1 MSGHLSGHMSGHL
14 SGHMSGHVVP
24 LRIYFA
30 IFGTLMVLTGVT
42 VWVAFHNLG
51 QWNAVLALCIAT
63 FKAVLVILYFMH
75 ARYSS
80 RLTWLIILAGFF
92 WLGILLV
99 LTMTD
104 YVTRGLPSLPV

>member
-1 MSGHLSGHMSGHL
+1 
-14 SGHMSGHVVP
+14 MSGHVVP
-24 LRIYFA
+24 LKIYFA

-42 VWVAFHNLG
+42 VWVAFHHLG
-51 QWNAVLALCIAT
+51 PLNAVVALTIAT
-63 FKAVLVILYFMH
+63 IKGTLVILYFMH

-80 RLTWLIILAGFF
+80 RLTWLVIVAGFF

-104 YVTRGLPSLPV
+104 YVTRGLPSLPI

>member
-1 MSGHLSGHMSGHL
+1 MSGHIVS
-14 SGHMSGHVVP
+14 

-51 QWNAVLALCIAT
+51 PLNAVVALTIAT
-63 FKAVLVILYFMH
+63 FKATLVILYFMH

-80 RLTWLIILAGFF
+80 KLTWLVIVAGFF

-104 YVTRGLPSLPV
+104 YLTRGLPSVPI

>member
-1 MSGHLSGHMSGHL
+1 
-14 SGHMSGHVVP
+14 MSGHVVP
-24 LRIYFA
+24 LKIYFA
-30 IFGTLMVLTGVT
+30 VFGTLMTLTGVT

-51 QWNAVLALCIAT
+51 PGNAVVALSIAT
-63 FKAVLVILYFMH
+63 IKAVLVILFFMH

-80 RLTWLIILAGFF
+80 KLTWLIIVAGVF

>member
-1 MSGHLSGHMSGHL
+1 MSGHI
-14 SGHMSGHVVP
+14 VP
-24 LRIYFA
+24 LKIYFA
-30 IFGTLMVLTGVT
+30 IFGTLMVLTGTT

-51 QWNAVLALCIAT
+51 PLNAVAALTIAT
-63 FKAVLVILYFMH
+63 IKAVLVILFFMH

-80 RLTWLIILAGFF
+80 KLTWLIIVAGFF

-104 YVTRGLPSLPV
+104 YVTRGLPSSPL

>member
-1 MSGHLSGHMSGHL
+1 
-14 SGHMSGHVVP
+14 MSGHVVS
-24 LRIYFA
+24 LKVYIG
-30 IFGTLMVLTGVT
+30 IFVTLMVLTGVT

-51 QWNAVLALCIAT
+51 PLNAVVALTIAS
-63 FKAVLVILYFMH
+63 FKATLVILYFMH

-80 RLTWLIILAGFF
+80 KLTWLVIIAGFF

-104 YVTRGLPSLPV
+104 YVTRGLPSLPS

>member
-1 MSGHLSGHMSGHL
+1 
-14 SGHMSGHVVP
+14 MSGHVVP
-24 LRIYFA
+24 LKIYFG

-42 VWVAFHNLG
+42 VWVAYHNLG
-51 QWNAVLALCIAT
+51 PLNAVVALSIAT

-75 ARYSS
+75 ARYSGK
-80 RLTWLIILAGFF
+80 LTWVIIVAGFF

-104 YVTRGLPSLPV
+104 YVTRRLPSLPI

>member
-1 MSGHLSGHMSGHL
+1 MN
-14 SGHMSGHVVP
+14 GHVVSR
-24 LRIYFA
+24 RIYVG
-30 IFGTLMVLTGVT
+30 IFVTLMVLTGVT

-51 QWNAVLALCIAT
+51 PLNAVVALTIAST
-63 FKAVLVILYFMH
+63 KATLVILYFMH

-80 RLTWLIILAGFF
+80 KLTWLVIVAGFF

-104 YVTRGLPSLPV
+104 YVTRGLPSLLI

>member
-1 MSGHLSGHMSGHL
+1 MSGY
-14 SGHMSGHVVP
+14 VVP
-24 LRIYFA
+24 LKIYFA

-51 QWNAVLALCIAT
+51 PLNAVVALTIAT
-63 FKAVLVILYFMH
+63 IKGTLVILYFMH

-80 RLTWLIILAGFF
+80 KLTWLVIVAGFF

-104 YVTRGLPSLPV
+104 YLTRGLPSLPI

>member
-1 MSGHLSGHMSGHL
+1 MSGHLISL
-14 SGHMSGHVVP
+14 K
-24 LRIYFA
+24 IYLGV
-30 IFGTLMVLTGVT
+30 FGTLMVLTGVT

-51 QWNAVLALCIAT
+51 PLNAVVALTIAT
-63 FKAVLVILYFMH
+63 CKAVLVILYFMH

-80 RLTWLIILAGFF
+80 KITWLVIVSGFF

-104 YVTRGLPSLPV
+104 YLTRDLPSLPI

>member
-1 MSGHLSGHMSGHL
+1 MSE
-14 SGHMSGHVVP
+14 HVVP
-24 LRIYFA
+24 RKVYCA

-51 QWNAVLALCIAT
+51 PLNAVVALSIAT
-63 FKAVLVILYFMH
+63 IKGVLVILYFMH

-80 RLTWLIILAGFF
+80 KLTWLVIVAGFF

-104 YVTRGLPSLPV
+104 YVTRGLPSLPL